1 MDDEENVKCNMIIMK
16 DYKSVEVRVQAY
28 QLFATQIEVMAV
40 FSDLNELAAYE
51 IILKNRKKL
60 KKLLKKLK
68 YLSETQQYLSEI
80 TKTMDLLDEYF
91 MDTSLQD
98 QE

>member
-1 MDDEENVKCNMIIMK
+1 MIIMK

-28 QLFATQIEVMAV
+28 QLFATQIEVMAG

-51 IILKNRKKL
+51 IILKNRKKV
-60 KKLLKKLK
+60 KKYLKKLK

>member
-1 MDDEENVKCNMIIMK
+1 
-16 DYKSVEVRVQAY
+16 
-28 QLFATQIEVMAV
+28 MAG

-51 IILKNRKKL
+51 IILKNRKKV
-60 KKLLKKLK
+60 KKYLKKLK